1 MKIVHIESLISKG
14 PYPESEEWRS
24 QREHI
29 KRAIEGNVWPPGS
42 DKFTIH
48 AQSGKKSGEGNG
60 VKPIKAMTLDAM
72 TGGKMDSYS
81 ALRKQGKLPT
91 TPSWVME
98 VPFPPHHLPKPKVKR
113 NKDDTK
119 PEKVLKPGKSD
130 LIYLNGEGL
139 ICFEWETGNISS
151 SHRSLNKLA
160 QGLMLGH
167 IQAGVLVVP
176 SRKMYQYLTD
186 RVGNYE
192 ELAWYFPLWKS
203 IKCDNGVLEVFVV
216 EQDADD
222 SKSSV
227 KVQRIGKGTDGLAAQ
242 GAARLAKKVK
252 AMEKAAK
259 D

>member
-1 MKIVHIESLISKG
+1 MKVTHIETLISEG
-14 PYPESEEWRS
+14 TYPASDEWVAQRS
-24 QREHI
+24 RI
-29 KRAIEGNVWPPGS
+29 KRAIEGTVWPLDS

-60 VKPIKAMTLDAM
+60 VKPIKAMTLDALTNGNM
-72 TGGKMDSYS
+72 ESHSK
-81 ALRKQGKLPT
+81 LRKAGKLPT
-91 TPSWVME
+91 FPSWVME
-98 VPFPPHHLPKPKVKR
+98 VPFPPIPTPAKPRKKSDPKATRVPR
-113 NKDDTK
+113 
-119 PEKVLKPGKSD
+119 PGKSD

-139 ICFEWETGNISS
+139 ICFEWETGNVSS

-176 SRKMYQYLTD
+176 TKKMAQYLTD
-186 RVGNYE
+186 RVGNLE
-192 ELAWYFPLWKS
+192 ELEWYFPLWKS
-203 IKCDNGVLEVFVV
+203 VRCANGVLEVFAI

-222 SKSSV
+222 SKSTV
-227 KVQRIGKGTDGLAAQ
+227 KVARIGKGTDGRAAQ
-242 GAARLAKKVK
+242 GAATLAGKVE